1 MSVLLHLSDPH
12 FGTEQAPVMDA
23 LVALSQQLHPD
34 LLLLSGDITQRAL
47 CSQFAAARAFTE
59 RLGAPLL
66 AIPGNHDI
74 PLFNLNQRVFHPYR
88 RYQEAF
94 GNALEPLHAS
104 SDLLVQC
111 VNTTR
116 WYRHKGG
123 TVSTAQIERVASRLR
138 TAQPAQLRVV
148 VVHQPIA
155 VLRAAEQHNLL
166 HGHTQAQF
174 SWAEAGCDVVLGGHI
189 HLPYVTGL
197 PDLPR
202 PMWAVQAGTSISS
215 RVRAGASNSVNV
227 LRWGAHAAPGCCT
240 IEQWDYAT
248 TTKAFVCTHTTD
260 IHPART
266 TA

>member
-12 FGTEQAPVMDA
+12 FGTEQAPVMAA
-23 LVALSQQLHPD
+23 LVALSRQQQPD

-47 CSQFAAARAFTE
+47 PSQFAAARAFTD
-59 RLGAPLL
+59 RLGAALL

-74 PLFNLNQRVFHPYR
+74 PLFNLHQRLFHPYS
-88 RYQEAF
+88 RYQAAF

-104 SDLLVQC
+104 PDVLVQC

-123 TVSTAQIERVASRLR
+123 TVSSAQIERVASRLR

-155 VLRAAEQHNLL
+155 VPRASEQHNLL
-166 HGHTQAQF
+166 HGHTQARLR
-174 SWAEAGCDVVLGGHI
+174 WAEAGCDVVLGGHI
-189 HLPYVTGL
+189 HLPYVIGL
-197 PDLPR
+197 PNVAR
-202 PMWAVQAGTSISS
+202 PMWVVQAGTSVSS
-215 RVRAGASNSVNV
+215 RVRAGAVNSVNM
-227 LRWGAHAAPGCCT
+227 LRWGEDAAPGCCT
-240 IEQWDYAT
+240 IEQWDYTAT
-248 TTKAFVCTHTTD
+248 SQTFVCTHATD

>member
-12 FGTEQAPVMDA
+12 FGTEQAPVMEA
-23 LVALSQQLHPD
+23 LVALSHQQQPD

-47 CSQFAAARAFTE
+47 RSQFVSARAFTD

-74 PLFNLNQRVFHPYR
+74 PLFNLNQRMFHPYG
-88 RYQEAF
+88 RYREAF
-94 GNALEPLHAS
+94 GNALEPLQATP
-104 SDLLVQC
+104 DLLVQC

-123 TVSTAQIERVASRLR
+123 TVSSAQIERVASRLR

-155 VLRAAEQHNLL
+155 VLRVSEQHNLL
-166 HGHTQAQF
+166 HGHTQARQR
-174 SWAEAGCDVVLGGHI
+174 WAEAGCDVVLGGHI
-189 HLPYVTGL
+189 HLPYVIGL
-197 PDLPR
+197 PDLAR
-202 PMWAVQAGTSISS
+202 PMWTVQAGTAISS
-215 RVRAGASNSVNV
+215 RVRAGALNSVNV
-227 LRWGAHAAPGCCT
+227 LRWGADAAPGCCT
-240 IEQWDYAT
+240 IEQWDYAAVT
-248 TTKAFVCTHTTD
+248 QTFVCVHTTD